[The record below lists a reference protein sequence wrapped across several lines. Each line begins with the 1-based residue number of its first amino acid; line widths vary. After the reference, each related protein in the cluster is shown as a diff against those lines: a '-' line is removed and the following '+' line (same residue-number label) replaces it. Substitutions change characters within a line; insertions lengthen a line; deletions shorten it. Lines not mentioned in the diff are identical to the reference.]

1 MTATAALEVAEI
13 AEKKYTVEAYF
24 ELERNSTLRHEFV
37 NGKLYKMPGESRI
50 ANRIATNCTLRLG
63 FLEDKGY
70 DIIRHDVRT
79 IVRARKNYRYPDL
92 AVAKRS
98 DDIDSHGVTKP
109 ELLIEMS
116 SINSDNTD
124 NTDNTRN
131 THNTDKVAEYT
142 ALLSLQYYLVIS
154 QEEAIVRVYSRD
166 AQGWR
171 FDIYRDLNQEIDLKH
186 FDFTLKLSDI
196 YKNVIFAEAVSDN
209 D

>member
-1 MTATAALEVAEI
+1 MAATATLEIAAV
-13 AEKKYTVEAYF
+13 AEKKYTVEEYF
-24 ELERNSTLRHEFV
+24 ELERHSTLRHEFV

-98 DDIDSHGVTKP
+98 DDIDTHGVTKP
-109 ELLIEMS
+109 ELLIEVS
-116 SINSDNTD
+116 SINSDKTD
-124 NTDNTRN
+124 
-131 THNTDKVAEYT
+131 NTDKVAEYT

-154 QEEAIVRVYSRD
+154 QEEALVRVYSRD

-171 FDIYRDLNQEIDLKH
+171 FDIYRDMNQVIDLTH
-186 FDFTLKLSDI
+186 FDCALKLSDI
-196 YKNVIFAEAVSDN
+196 YKNVVFAEAVSDN

>member
-1 MTATAALEVAEI
+1 MAATATLEVAAI
-13 AEKKYTVEAYF
+13 AEKKYTVEEYF

-109 ELLIEMS
+109 ELLIEVS
-116 SINSDNTD
+116 SINSDKTD
-124 NTDNTRN
+124 
-131 THNTDKVAEYT
+131 NTDKVAEYT

-154 QEEAIVRVYSRD
+154 QEEALVRVYNRD

-171 FDIYRDLNQEIDLKH
+171 FDIYRDLNQVIDLKH
-186 FDFTLKLSDI
+186 FDCTLKLSDI
-196 YKNVIFAEAVSDN
+196 YKNVVFAEAVSDN